1 MKHVNKNE
9 NNEVVIETKNQLI
22 AKINKFHKSKQ
33 SSLIIDNIP
42 YRTYLELF
50 SNIKPMVFYRNGMVR
65 VRHYLNILFLKIQI
79 LNYGKFLMD

>member
-50 SNIKPMVFYRNGMVR
+50 SMVFYRNGMVR